1 MIQFLFVVAK
11 GLIEVALELHSL
23 FLCLVDFF
31 FELFVHLVGAILI
44 LHVHLKLVDLTI
56 LFGDGQ
62 FLGPDIGLFAGN
74 LLVFLQDHLIEVLVF
89 FPEQLLKLLI
99 LLLVL
104 FEIL

>member
-1 MIQFLFVVAK
+1 
-11 GLIEVALELHSL
+11 
-23 FLCLVDFF
+23 
-31 FELFVHLVGAILI
+31 
-44 LHVHLKLVDLTI
+44 VHLKLVDLTI

-62 FLGPDIGLFAGN
+62 FLGPDVGLFAGN